1 LQHSY
6 NAATIVL
13 SPGKGIGAL
22 QSWHNREESDAEM
35 EAFQFDWNV
44 DNIRHLA
51 RHDILPA
58 EAEQVLKNRPR
69 DLEFELRNGE
79 DRMTQVGD
87 TDAGR
92 ILIVVSTM
100 EDRKVRVVTAWPAK
114 ERLRRYF
121 QTQKRN
127 GNVGRIEK
135 QDLRE

>member
-1 LQHSY
+1 M
-6 NAATIVL
+6 
-13 SPGKGIGAL
+13 GEL

-51 RHDILPA
+51 RHDILPT

-69 DLEFELRNGE
+69 DLEFELRSGE
-79 DRMTQVGD
+79 DRMTQIGE

-100 EDRKVRVVTAWPAK
+100 QGQKVRVVTGLPAK

-121 QTQKRN
+121 QTQKRS
-127 GNVGRIEK
+127 GNVGRIED
-135 QDLRE
+135 QALRE